1 MKNDL
6 AAKGAS
12 FAFERAR
19 LKELELKVE
28 QQNEMNVALQQKID
42 SIFSQFPAPSSVDN
56 KDKTAVAAA
65 AIPKSCADLRY
76 LGHTINGLYLIMGTD
91 KVETVFCDFTVPLPS
106 DPSKITFQVFTS
118 NLQLYKIINHKI
130 NKINDDAVF
139 SQISRRGLDKLTS
152 NRRPFISTFREI
164 VRFSTQQ
171 IRRFLLMLKD

>member
-1 MKNDL
+1 MKDDL

-28 QQNEMNVALQQKID
+28 QQNEMNIALQQKID

-130 NKINDDAVF
+130 NDDAVF